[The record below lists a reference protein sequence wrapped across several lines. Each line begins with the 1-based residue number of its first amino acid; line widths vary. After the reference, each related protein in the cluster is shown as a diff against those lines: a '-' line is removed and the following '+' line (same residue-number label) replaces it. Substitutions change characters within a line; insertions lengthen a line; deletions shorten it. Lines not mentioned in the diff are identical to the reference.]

1 MLPALD
7 NIICADPEGFVAR
20 GYMKHVVA
28 LYKFG
33 LHEYID
39 EYLSNFVAQLLE
51 AAIQNSL

>member
-1 MLPALD
+1 VLPALD